1 MNSWLYELSFGTF
14 MKDFAAI
21 GVLMVLA
28 TLFRRYIPVFQR
40 YLVPNNIIAGF
51 LGFTVANFHPDF
63 IDFESERMGVYV
75 YHLLSLTFIA
85 AAMCEGRNMFSRNPL
100 ITGIGLVFYYLL
112 QGILGLLLNFII
124 IHTFMPDLFPGFGL
138 LMPLAFG
145 MGPGISF
152 SIASNWE
159 MHGFEYGGVT
169 GLSLA
174 AIGFLIAYIG
184 GIIIIRSG
192 IKKGEAA
199 FVGKELRINDEVKKG
214 LLKPENRPEAGRM
227 TTAIEAIEPLT
238 FHFALI
244 GLAYSAT
251 YGLLAGLEKA
261 LLSFGA
267 GTEVNTLWSFHFI
280 FSAVTAIFLRNILD
294 RLNLGHYIDPGLMTR
309 SANLFMDYMIT
320 ASIIGISYA
329 VVVAYAWP
337 ILILSTIVGIS
348 TYLVI
353 KLTIPWLFENH
364 HFERFVSIFTN
375 ATGTIQA
382 SLILLRILDPKSK
395 STAGMDLIL
404 GSGVALVFG
413 FPLLA
418 LINAPMNFFNNEL
431 SGYFYVWIAMSLYAL
446 MLFGILRMGVGSRNR

>member
-1 MNSWLYELSFGTF
+1 MNAWLYELSFGTF

-21 GVLMVLA
+21 GVLLILA
-28 TLFRRYIPVFQR
+28 TFLRRHLSILQN
-40 YLVPNNIIAGF
+40 YLVPNNITAGF
-51 LGFTVANFHPDF
+51 IGFLIANFHPSF

-85 AAMCEGRNMFSRNPL
+85 AAMAQGRNMFSRNPL

-112 QGILGLLLNFII
+112 QGIIGLGL
-124 IHTFMPDLFPGFGL
+124 TFVLILTIAPDLFAAFGL

-159 MHGFEYGGVT
+159 SAGFDDGGVT
-169 GLSLA
+169 GLSLS

-192 IKKGEAA
+192 IKKGLAEY
-199 FVGKELRINDEVKKG
+199 VKDELSIADEIKTGIIVK
-214 LLKPENRPEAGRM
+214 NRPIAGRM
-227 TTAIEAIEPLT
+227 STAIEAIEPLT
-238 FHFALI
+238 FHIALV
-244 GLAYSAT
+244 GMAYSLT
-251 YGLLAGLEKA
+251 YGILKGLEWL
-261 LLSFGA
+261 LLSAGA
-267 GTEVNTLWSFHFI
+267 GSEVNTLWSFHFI
-280 FSAVTAIFLRNILD
+280 FSAVTAIAIRTIMD
-294 RLNLGHYIDPGLMTR
+294 RFKVGHVIDEGMMNR
-309 SANLFMDYMIT
+309 SANAFMDYMIT

-329 VVVAYAWP
+329 VVAQYLLP
-337 ILILSTIVGIS
+337 IVVLSVVVGLA
-348 TYLVI
+348 TYFIIRYSV
-353 KLTIPWLFENH
+353 PMLFGEH
-364 HFERFVSIFTN
+364 HFERFVSIFAN

-382 SLILLRILDPKSK
+382 SLILLRILDPKSQ

-418 LINAPMNFFNNEL
+418 LINAPINFFDNTL
-431 SGYFYVWIAMSLYAL
+431 SGYVFVWIAMIAYAL
-446 MLFGILRMGVGSRNR
+446 LLMFALFTFRRKIT

>member
-1 MNSWLYELSFGTF
+1 M
-14 MKDFAAI
+14 
-21 GVLMVLA
+21 
-28 TLFRRYIPVFQR
+28 PVA
-40 YLVPNNIIAGF
+40 L
-51 LGFTVANFHPDF
+51 
-63 IDFESERMGVYV
+63 
-75 YHLLSLTFIA
+75 
-85 AAMCEGRNMFSRNPL
+85 
-100 ITGIGLVFYYLL
+100 
-112 QGILGLLLNFII
+112 
-124 IHTFMPDLFPGFGL
+124 
-138 LMPLAFG
+138 G

-159 MHGFEYGGVT
+159 MHGFESGGVT
-169 GLSLA
+169 GLTLA
-174 AIGFLIAYIG
+174 AVGFLIAYIG
-184 GIIIIRSG
+184 GIMIIRHG
-192 IKKGEAA
+192 IKNGEAA
-199 FVGKELRINDEVKKG
+199 FVGKELKINDEIKRG

-251 YGLLAGLEKA
+251 YGLLAGLEKM
-261 LLSFGA
+261 LLAFGA
-267 GTEVNTLWSFHFI
+267 GSEVNTLWSFHFI
-280 FSAVTAIFLRNILD
+280 FSAVTAIFLRNLMD
-294 RLNLGHYIDPGLMTR
+294 RMKLGHYIDTGLMTR

-329 VVVAYAWP
+329 VVVAYALP
-337 ILILSTIVGIS
+337 ILLLSAVVGIT
-348 TYLVI
+348 TYFVI
-353 KLTIPWLFENH
+353 KYTIPWLFENH

-418 LINAPMNFFNNEL
+418 LINAPMNFFDNEL
-431 SGYFYVWIAMSLYAL
+431 SGYFYVWIAMSLYAF
-446 MLFGILRMGVGSRNR
+446 MLFGLLRYGIRSKN